1 MCFKG
6 HISRWRILVLCS
18 KNAPNPEH
26 CVGRKSFSRNSR
38 REEKKTEDFKP
49 PNFCLSTFPNVSA
62 CISLKSWIKKW
73 GAGRGGDRTTVSNL
87 TEGAYCRHSLFGLHL
102 KNLGNAV
109 LREKKNLDVSFT
121 NGTFGHSGPVF
132 IQGGGA
138 ARVGMDGK
146 QAGFENELCDFPFL
160 TILNALHQRSL
171 PASRR
176 RHWDS
181 CSLWNGC
188 NGSFFF
194 FFNGQI
200 SLLRGGGPMTG
211 FACK

>member
-1 MCFKG
+1 MQAQFIWPTFKKLG
-6 HISRWRILVLCS
+6 KCRI
-18 KNAPNPEH
+18 
-26 CVGRKSFSRNSR
+26 
-38 REEKKTEDFKP
+38 
-49 PNFCLSTFPNVSA
+49 
-62 CISLKSWIKKW
+62 
-73 GAGRGGDRTTVSNL
+73 RG
-87 TEGAYCRHSLFGLHL
+87 
-102 KNLGNAV
+102 
-109 LREKKNLDVSFT
+109 KKNLDVSFT

-160 TILNALHQRSL
+160 TILNVLHQRLLCL
-171 PASRR
+171 PHAAGTEIPAVYEM
-176 RHWDS
+176 DATG
-181 CSLWNGC
+181 L
-188 NGSFFF
+188 F